1 MANCSGLGGVPGD
14 RVVKDGFYYPCFS
27 KNQEK
32 LWVWLNI
39 KQATSKVVYSP
50 DLNIYFVMAYVIS
63 SAIASM
69 LIKYGFILLKIFHVS
84 NTAVSWSLFWHTELC
99 CPLQFIK
106 CLIES
111 LWSFIVTTWKLLSE

>member
-14 RVVKDGFYYPCFS
+14 RVVKDGFYYLCFS

-84 NTAVSWSLFWHTELC
+84 NTAVS
-99 CPLQFIK
+99 
-106 CLIES
+106 
-111 LWSFIVTTWKLLSE
+111 